1 MSNSTRF
8 SPYHLLAVVLG
19 GIYMVAIARE
29 WQIVKYALKPAV
41 TLLIA
46 APMSSPATRRIFRGL
61 LFSAL
66 GDVFL
71 MLPHE
76 EMFLPGLLAF
86 LAAHVLYAKE
96 FGANAKS
103 LGTRSRV
110 SWTAIPYGVFASTM
124 VAVLMPG
131 AGKEGVVV
139 QAGVVVYAVA
149 IAVMAYRATLTGR
162 STAVLGTI
170 FFCISDAVLAWDKF
184 QQPLGWSELAVMSTY
199 YAAQLCIAQA
209 YV

>member
-19 GIYMVAIARE
+19 SIYMVAIARQ
-29 WQIVKYALKPAV
+29 WQAAKYALKPAV

-46 APMSSPATRRIFRGL
+46 APMSKPESRRIFHGL

-66 GDVFL
+66 GDIFL
-71 MLPHE
+71 MLPRDD
-76 EMFLPGLLAF
+76 MFLPGLLAF

-96 FGANAKS
+96 FGATAKS
-103 LGTRSRV
+103 LGRQGRV

-131 AGKEGVVV
+131 AGREGVVV

-162 STAVLGTI
+162 SAAVLGTI
-170 FFCISDAVLAWDKF
+170 LFCVSDSILAWDKF
-184 QQPLGWSELAVMSTY
+184 QQPQEWSELGVMSTY
-199 YAAQLCIAQA
+199 YAAQLCIALA